1 MLRKNIT
8 PLIALTLGL
17 ASLSCGIAIPAIAQT
32 PSSFPDDATLAPT
45 PTVPTSTPTA
55 YTPSSQYIV
64 YIANVNPAMMPQVK
78 TIAPDAFVSHLDS
91 GQKVLQIGRFNNL
104 NLAQKK
110 ADQLRQA
117 GLSPEVKPVSTKFAS
132 ALPTVPSAVPTTVTR
147 GTTPVAPSAIPTTL
161 PSVPITPSIPSSI
174 PTDPN
179 NTGGMLPIANAQP
192 IQIENSNTLPSV
204 PTGID
209 PQQGGTVEINRSV
222 QPIPVSPVPTTLPPT
237 AAIDANPAPIP
248 NQFRYFVI
256 IPTTSYV
263 VLQRAKMVSPNAQVR
278 TSNRGP
284 YIEVQGYPDRTGAE
298 ALNAAMRKQGFDSR
312 VAFF

>member
-1 MLRKNIT
+1 M
-8 PLIALTLGL
+8 GL
-17 ASLSCGIAIPAIAQT
+17 ASLSCGIATPAIAQNS
-32 PSSFPDDATLAPT
+32 SSFPDDAALVPTTTPT
-45 PTVPTSTPTA
+45 PSTSSTPTA

-64 YIANVNPAMMPQVK
+64 YLANVNPTVMPQVK
-78 TIAPDAFVSHLDS
+78 AIAPDAFFSRLDS
-91 GQKVLQIGRFNNL
+91 GQKVLQIGRFNNM

-132 ALPTVPSAVPTTVTR
+132 ALPTVPSAVPVATTPKS
-147 GTTPVAPSAIPTTL
+147 TTPVVSAPLPNTL
-161 PSVPITPSIPSSI
+161 PSVPTTPSIPSSI

-179 NTGGMLPIANAQP
+179 NTGGMQQIANVQP
-192 IQIENSNTLPSV
+192 IQIENSNVLPGV
-204 PTGID
+204 PTTSID
-209 PQQGGTVEINRSV
+209 QQTGGTIEINRSV
-222 QPIPVSPVPTTLPPT
+222 QPIPVTPVPTTLPPT
-237 AAIDANPAPIP
+237 AAIDPTPTAIP
-248 NQFRYFVI
+248 NPYRYFVI